1 MTGFTV
7 AAVATVGRMIVA
19 VAAAG
24 LLLAACGVAHGNDAL
39 PWLNAQ
45 RAAVGLPPYQQ
56 DPRLQAKAERDC
68 QIRASRGRSGHLGGS
83 LSPGRA
89 EGVGMRG
96 GSDPEGRR
104 FLSCLQASQRY
115 RYAGA
120 AVVVGRG
127 GTYYQLLLR

>member
-1 MTGFTV
+1 MTGSTV
-7 AAVATVGRMIVA
+7 AAVALAGRGFIIAAALLLSA
-19 VAAAG
+19 VAASGA
-24 LLLAACGVAHGNDAL
+24 DAL

-45 RAAVGLPPYQQ
+45 RAAVGLPPYIQ
-56 DPRLQAKAERDC
+56 DPALQAKAERDC
-68 QIRASRGRSGHLGGS
+68 QIRANRGRSGHLGGS